1 MKEFTCIVCPN
12 GCTLVYDEVKHVC
25 SGNRCP
31 RGARYAESECTNP
44 ERTLCST
51 VATTV
56 PGYPVISVKTNRE
69 IPKKLINGVMEA
81 LNKTIVTEILPI
93 GSVVI
98 SNVLN
103 TGADIITTA
112 PMKKE

>member
-12 GCTLVYDEVKHVC
+12 GCTLVYDEDKHVC
-25 SGNRCP
+25 TGNRCP
-31 RGARYAESECTNP
+31 RGARYAESECLNP

-51 VATTV
+51 VATIV
-56 PGYPVISVKTNRE
+56 SGYPVISVKTNRE
-69 IPKKLINGVMEA
+69 ISKKLIGEVIKVLNRTLITEA
-81 LNKTIVTEILPI
+81 LPI

-98 SNVLN
+98 PNVLN

>member
-12 GCTLVYDEVKHVC
+12 GCTLVYDEVKHTC
-25 SGNRCP
+25 TGNRCP
-31 RGARYAESECTNP
+31 RGARYAENECTNP

-51 VATTV
+51 VATKV
-56 PGYPVISVKTNRE
+56 PGYPVISVRTSHE
-69 IPKKLINGVMEA
+69 IPKKMIGEVMKA
-81 LNKTIVTEILPI
+81 LNKTVITKALPI

-98 SNVLN
+98 PNVLD
-103 TGADIITTA
+103 TGTDIITTA